1 MANNEQEL
9 LLTKRHE
16 STSSLVVLSK
26 DSFYRLFVSIYN
38 DAKKLNKSKRYL
50 FRDIQLNLKGITLWT
65 EDKLRYECTRF
76 KNFEEIKNTLE
87 QLFDINKKLDGFC
100 IPRPD
105 TLLETFVKETT
116 LSISREMWNKI
127 YVLYELFECRM
138 LDKHQESFEKII
150 NTNIKIITRKITS
163 ISSSSAIIP
172 SNYNCI
178 QTENDLIHP
187 NLSDLSEPVIEQ
199 VHEEVHEPVHEPVH
213 EEPQEKIKVIE
224 PEYENEIVKI
234 IDTVLPCKK
243 HKIRNIHSTTAYLK
257 RYRPKQ
263 INVKKMSDVFFT

>member
-16 STSSLVVLSK
+16 STSSLVVQSK

-38 DAKKLNKSKRYL
+38 DAKKLNKSRRFL

-76 KNFEEIKNTLE
+76 KNFEEIKALLE
-87 QLFDINKKLDGFC
+87 LLFDINKKLDGYSL
-100 IPRPD
+100 PRPD
-105 TLLETFVKETT
+105 TLLETFVRETT

-163 ISSSSAIIP
+163 ISTI
-172 SNYNCI
+172 NYITNTNFDSI
-178 QTENDLIHP
+178 QTETDLIHP
-187 NLSDLSEPVIEQ
+187 NIIDLIDITLKDTPEIQICVEPDIPIPIKK
-199 VHEEVHEPVHEPVH
+199 EE
-213 EEPQEKIKVIE
+213 EEII
-224 PEYENEIVKI
+224 KI
-234 IDTVLPCKK
+234 IDTIVPRKK
-243 HKIRNIHSTTAYLK
+243 HKLRNVGSTDAYLK
-257 RYRPKQ
+257 RYKPK
-263 INVKKMSDVFFT
+263 NVSVKKMMSDVFFR

>member
-16 STSSLVVLSK
+16 STSSLVVQSK

-38 DAKKLNKSKRYL
+38 DAKKLNRSRRFL

-76 KNFEEIKNTLE
+76 KNFEEIKALLE
-87 QLFDINKKLDGFC
+87 LLFDINKKLDGYSL
-100 IPRPD
+100 PRPD

-163 ISSSSAIIP
+163 INQLSINTNFDS
-172 SNYNCI
+172 I
-178 QTENDLIHP
+178 QTSDLID
-187 NLSDLSEPVIEQ
+187 NEPSPI
-199 VHEEVHEPVHEPVH
+199 PIP
-213 EEPQEKIKVIE
+213 IS
-224 PEYENEIVKI
+224 NEIQICVEPDIPIPIPISNKKEDDEIIKI
-234 IDTVLPCKK
+234 IDTIMPRKK
-243 HKIRNIHSTTAYLK
+243 HKMRNLGSTDVYLK
-257 RYRPKQ
+257 RYKPK
-263 INVKKMSDVFFT
+263 NVSVKKMMSDVFFR

>member
-26 DSFYRLFVSIYN
+26 DSFYRLFVSIYT
-38 DAKKLNKSKRYL
+38 DAKKQNKSRRYL
-50 FRDIQLNLKGITLWT
+50 FRDIQLNLKGITIWS

-76 KNFEEIKNTLE
+76 KNFEEIKTTLE
-87 QLFDINKKLDGFC
+87 LLFDLNKKLDGYSL
-100 IPRPD
+100 PRPD

-150 NTNIKIITRKITS
+150 NTNIKIIVRKITS
-163 ISSSSAIIP
+163 ISSISSVSNA
-172 SNYNCI
+172 NYNCI
-178 QTENDLIHP
+178 QTETDLIHP
-187 NLSDLSEPVIEQ
+187 NMSDLCDSIIPTEVQPTTDLKPVIF
-199 VHEEVHEPVHEPVH
+199 
-213 EEPQEKIKVIE
+213 KTIE
-224 PEYENEIVKI
+224 PIEIMNSTELKNEEIVKI
-234 IDTVLPCKK
+234 IDTIMPRKK
-243 HKIRNIHSTTAYLK
+243 HKMLNVRSTSDYLK
-257 RYRPKQ
+257 RYKPKT
-263 INVKKMSDVFFT
+263 VSVRKMSDAFFR